1 MRFIPV
7 TYSTTKK
14 DKKKKKRRKMSY
26 HNGKFLWSRNVSLL
40 TGKGAAAEDCSSRQD
55 NQLSI
60 DWNGCGF
67 YRREAVMD
75 HSEESQH
82 DPQITSRH
90 SIKNRESLCQSWEAE
105 GKGEMALFDLQPVAF
120 WSLKTTHFIADT
132 EPSRKGFK
140 HVPFGYRL
148 APTSPHTKKMRNV
161 MITSYNSGENTLK
174 RFWSDH
180 CESDT
185 G

>member
-1 MRFIPV
+1 
-7 TYSTTKK
+7 
-14 DKKKKKRRKMSY
+14 
-26 HNGKFLWSRNVSLL
+26 L

-90 SIKNRESLCQSWEAE
+90 SLKNREYLANAE
-105 GKGEMALFDLQPVAF
+105 VHLGGCEWWIWFSDRSFLNSEK
-120 WSLKTTHFIADT
+120 LKT
-132 EPSRKGFK
+132 EG
-140 HVPFGYRL
+140 
-148 APTSPHTKKMRNV
+148 RN
-161 MITSYNSGENTLK
+161 
-174 RFWSDH
+174 
-180 CESDT
+180 
-185 G
+185 